1 MSTNK
6 ELEVQVNQLNERVS
20 RLQSSNSSMKDEM
33 AIMQHNY
40 QQLIKQMNE
49 RLEAV
54 HTRFQSKG

>member
-6 ELEVQVNQLNERVS
+6 ELEVQVNKLNERVT
-20 RLQSSNSSMKDEM
+20 RLQSSNSSMKDELV
-33 AIMQHNY
+33 IMQHNY

-54 HTRFQSKG
+54 HTRFQRKG